1 MEDKKKEVF
10 DMYFAAA
17 VQGLLANEQC
27 TPYADAEMVAL
38 KASRIAVEML
48 KKREQLGKFI

>member
-17 VQGLLANEQC
+17 VQGILANGQC
-27 TPYADAEMVAL
+27 DPYSYGFEAELAAL
-38 KASRIAVEML
+38 KAARIAVEML
-48 KKREQLGKFI
+48 KKREQML